1 MTEGNRQQ
9 DGIWI
14 VDADGRTAYVNE
26 RMAEILGASRLE
38 IVGQS
43 TFDYIFPEDLEAAQ
57 HLLAAKK
64 DGHIRPFGF
73 KLRRKDGSAVFVEV
87 QGTPMFNPAGAFKGV
102 VATFTVSHLTR
113 FA

>member
-1 MTEGNRQQ
+1 MTEGNGEQ

-14 VDADGRTAYVNE
+14 IDADGRTCYANE
-26 RMAEILGASRLE
+26 RMAEILGACRSE

-43 TFDYIFPEDLEAAQ
+43 SFDYIFPEDLSAAQ
-57 HLLAAKK
+57 HLFAAKK

-87 QGTPMFNPAGAFKGV
+87 QGTPMFNAAGAFKGV
-102 VATFTVSHLTR
+102 VGTFTVSHLTR